1 MQQRKQDTGRLPARR
16 LVVPL
21 MSNSAFDKTEQ
32 FFCVG
37 IKSFLVYCIR
47 RHTDIFRFILIH
59 LIIASYVPQGRE
71 STPSFEQT
79 AETGMLSN
87 AGKDKEVV
95 ETVLPLKG
103 TEEEGVVEPEEET
116 EVEDNTYCNESS
128 VIKR

>member
-1 MQQRKQDTGRLPARR
+1 
-16 LVVPL
+16 
-21 MSNSAFDKTEQ
+21 MSNSAFNKTVC
-32 FFCVG
+32 CVG

-47 RHTDIFRFILIH
+47 RHTDIFRFILIC
-59 LIIASYVPQGRE
+59 LIIESYVPQGGK

-95 ETVLPLKG
+95 EAVLPFKG
-103 TEEEGVVEPEEET
+103 NEEEGVVEPEEET
-116 EVEDNTYCNESS
+116 EVEDNTYCNESRS